1 MSNFPA
7 KQKANSHNFSNRWIH
22 YLLICSCWLSSSAR
36 AALAS
41 HDWSGVWETNW
52 RDGSGRLILEQKG
65 NLVTGRD
72 QIGGGRLEAT
82 VRGARL
88 EGRWIPGGDG
98 VEINADQLVFVL
110 GGGGRSF
117 TGRANERGWWNGVRA
132 DDQGVPQALG
142 LRSPRETFMNFLAS
156 ANIAR
161 TGAIS
166 AWAAAARAV
175 EFDVDGAT
183 LSRDDRF
190 RRMREYFEIIDLTTF
205 RAWDAPLD
213 APTKTLTLSLKQSRS
228 GATLAVTLRRNEIGE
243 WRVVVPTAES
253 IDASRRAL
261 LAAYG
266 ASPPSSQSFTRLQSP
281 RDAMRSFMA
290 GVANWNK
297 SGRRLAV
304 STLDL
309 SGFPESLR
317 ESDAVL
323 VAGYLS
329 RTLGRIGFSGLQA
342 IPNDGSVH
350 DSYVHFVHDLG
361 SIVIAPTGPE
371 ADAPWKFTVETVE
384 HISELFMAV
393 SKLPPA
399 MESPPQLLVPVAYF
413 NLREFVQN
421 NAPWAMVRFRR
432 VEVWQI
438 AMGVIIVL
446 AILIFMRAISGLAI
460 RKLSEMTGVQ
470 QKHPR
475 LLRWALTIVLAAGF
489 NSLFLPNLIGIPE
502 NSRQYSMPILA
513 TIVFSSSAFL
523 AWHIVSL
530 LAKALGTRAARTAR
544 TSDDLAITLFLAC
557 ARITIVFVAAIKIA
571 YYFSIPTDRILAGIG
586 ISGLA
591 IAFASRETLTNL
603 FGAGVI
609 MADRPFRRGDW
620 IDCSFAQGF
629 IEDMG
634 IRSTRVRT
642 ADDSVVVVPN
652 GKLAGAIINNLG
664 RRRVRYVA
672 VDMKLGVGAPPGAIE
687 AFIAGVRS
695 QIERNSLFVRQRTE
709 IGLTELGA
717 EGTAAIALR
726 CYLRV
731 SNEGDETKAR
741 HALLLE
747 LQNIAAT
754 SGVKLDS
761 SRIVSSR
768 PPKSNGDDEYDEGD
782 DFAVGGP

>member
-7 KQKANSHNFSNRWIH
+7 KRKANSYKFSNRWIH

-36 AALAS
+36 
-41 HDWSGVWETNW
+41 DWSGVWETNW

-65 NLVTGRD
+65 DLVTGRD

-117 TGRANERGWWNGVRA
+117 TGRANERGWWSGVRA

-142 LRSPRETFMNFLAS
+142 LRSPRETFMNFVTS

-161 TGAIS
+161 SGAIA

-175 EFDVDGAT
+175 EFEVDGAT
-183 LSRDDRF
+183 SSRDDRF
-190 RRMREYFEIIDLTTF
+190 RRLREYFDIIDLTTF
-205 RAWDAPLD
+205 RAWDTPLD

-228 GATLAVTLRRNEIGE
+228 EATLAVTLRRNEIGE
-243 WRVVVPTAES
+243 WRIVVPTAES

-266 ASPPSSQSFTRLQSP
+266 TSPPSSQSFTRLRSP

-297 SGRRLAV
+297 SGRGLAV

-317 ESDAVL
+317 ESDADL

-329 RTLGRIGFSGLQA
+329 RTLGYIGFTGLQS

-350 DSYVHFVHDLG
+350 DSYVHFVHDMG

-371 ADAPWKFTVETVE
+371 ADAPWKFTVATVE
-384 HISELFMAV
+384 HIPELFMAV

-399 MESPPQLLVPVAYF
+399 MDSPTQLLVPMAYF
-413 NLREFVQN
+413 KLREFVQD

-432 VEVWQI
+432 VEVWQFATGLI
-438 AMGVIIVL
+438 AVLVILVS
-446 AILIFMRAISGLAI
+446 MRAISGWVI
-460 RKLSEMTGVQ
+460 RRLSEMTGVQ

-475 LLRWALTIVLAAGF
+475 LLRWALTIVLAAPV
-489 NSLFLPNLIGIPE
+489 NSFLPRLLGIPE
-502 NSRQYSMPILA
+502 NSRQYTMPILA
-513 TIVFSSSAFL
+513 TIVFSSGAFL
-523 AWHIVSL
+523 AWHIISM
-530 LAKALGTRAARTAR
+530 LAKALGTRAARTERA
-544 TSDDLAITLFLAC
+544 SDDLAITLFLAC

-571 YYFSIPTDRILAGIG
+571 YHFSIPTDRILAGIG

-620 IDCSFAQGF
+620 IDCSFAEGF

-652 GKLAGAIINNLG
+652 GRLAGAIINNLG
-664 RRRVRYVA
+664 RRRVRHVA

-709 IGLTELGA
+709 VGLTELGA
-717 EGTAAIALR
+717 EGAAAIALR
-726 CYLRV
+726 CYLKV
-731 SNEGDETKAR
+731 SKDGDETKAR
-741 HALLLE
+741 HALLIE

-754 SGVKLDS
+754 SGVKLDN
-761 SRIVSSR
+761 SRIVSAK
-768 PPKSNGDDEYDEGD
+768 PPRSNGDDDYDEGD
-782 DFAVGGP
+782 DFPVGGP